1 MIIGCVLL
9 SLFLSNFEIK
19 IPKKYQR
26 IINKEMAVSPFSTDN
41 QELKNSVQTL
51 FLLHVN
57 PNKISDL
64 IAEAY
69 KNTPIKWQE
78 EIFYLLTSKIKDKE
92 VEKEYLTEELN
103 SDTLETLYDSQVW
116 QKINALSFEDK
127 LPYLLHHILGWNN
140 EKIGNLLNIS
150 ISEVEILLVKILK
163 KLSK

>member
-1 MIIGCVLL
+1 MT
-9 SLFLSNFEIK
+9 N
-19 IPKKYQR
+19 
-26 IINKEMAVSPFSTDN
+26 SPFTTQN
-41 QELKNSVQTL
+41 EELKNSVQTL
-51 FLLHVN
+51 FLLHVS

-69 KNTPIKWQE
+69 KNTSKRWQE
-78 EIFYLLTSKIKDKE
+78 EIFYLLNNKIKDEELK
-92 VEKEYLTEELN
+92 KEYLTEEQ
-103 SDTLETLYDSQVW
+103 SSSFLESLYGSQIW

-163 KLSK
+163 KLSN